1 MPKQHKQKLK
11 TSGKDEFVAKFI
23 SVHKRAEK
31 HCTNSLS
38 RSFPTI
44 KKREGLYT
52 DEVSVVQWQGL
63 VRLSHKPSFYAF
75 TSYRLQERGTS
86 GNGSLFGCSFSW

>member
-52 DEVSVVQWQGL
+52 DEW
-63 VRLSHKPSFYAF
+63 Y
-75 TSYRLQERGTS
+75 S
-86 GNGSLFGCSFSW
+86 GKDSCVCHINHPFMLLLRIV